1 MSEWWTKE
9 LSSLFPMPTDN
20 DFNSFLISN
29 FGLIKHNNNYME
41 NFYFKDLTFNN
52 LILNNITHIDCDD
65 ELKKININYNKNVN
79 KINNNNNLINKI
91 KQIKIKTLETKKNRA
106 VNEINCITKTRKI
119 EIHPNK
125 KQIKILN
132 KWFKECNKIYNCCV
146 SLYYNDNDF
155 FECMNV
161 YDKIKIF
168 DKIYGDNDKKAPYDM
183 LSDEVRI
190 FFSNYKSCKTN
201 LKNGNIKHF
210 ELKSKDTSKSQSVF
224 LPKTCVNK
232 NGFYTSYLKNMK
244 GFEKIDI
251 DLKKINDSRLIFDKK
266 NKKYYL
272 CFPYQEKIK
281 EKTNK
286 IRIVSLDPGEKN
298 FLSYFSEIGYG
309 ILGKNIRTK
318 ILPLEKQ
325 IRIYQRI
332 LSTKRNLTYE
342 RDGKSVS
349 KYVLSK
355 IKSKYSK
362 KKRIFIERK
371 IRKNGLLKNK
381 NKIKKKIRRCYKKIK
396 NLVKEL
402 HNKSALY
409 LVKNYERILLP
420 EFKTQNMISEKK
432 YNKKYFNNLLIEK
445 GLEECKKEI
454 KSVTKKRRLN
464 GRVKFVLSQLSHYR
478 FKEHLKKKS
487 IEYGSEVIIVTEE
500 FTSKTC
506 TNCGCQG
513 TLYDKKRIKLCK
525 CGVKIDRDIN
535 GARNILIKNINK
547 VVKPKGFDI
556 S

>member
-9 LSSLFPMPTDN
+9 LSSLFPIPSNN

-29 FGLIKHNNNYME
+29 FGLIKHNNIYME

-52 LILNNITHIDCDD
+52 IILNDLQCINYND
-65 ELKKININYNKNVN
+65 EIKKININHNNNVN
-79 KINNNNNLINKI
+79 KINNNDNLINKT
-91 KQIKIKTLETKKNRA
+91 KQTKIKTLETKKNRTI
-106 VNEINCITKTRKI
+106 NEIDSITKTRKI
-119 EIHPNK
+119 EIHPNN

-132 KWFKECNKIYNCCV
+132 KWFKECDKVYNYCIK
-146 SLYYNDNDF
+146 LYYNDKKF
-155 FECMNV
+155 FESMNV
-161 YDKIKIF
+161 YDKVKIF
-168 DKIYGDNDKKAPYDM
+168 DKIYGNNDKKAPYDI
-183 LSDEVRI
+183 LTDEVRI
-190 FFSNYKSCKTN
+190 FFSNLKSCKSN

-210 ELKSKDTSKSQSVF
+210 DLKSKDISKSQSVF
-224 LPKTCVNK
+224 LPKTCINK
-232 NGFYTSYLKNMK
+232 NGFYISHLKNMK

-251 DLKKINDSRLIFDKK
+251 DLKKINDSRLIYDKI

-272 CFPYQEKIK
+272 CLPYQEKIK
-281 EKTNK
+281 EKRKK
-286 IRIVSLDPGEKN
+286 IRMISLDPGEKN

-309 ILGKNIRTK
+309 ILGKNIRNK

-332 LSTKRNLTYE
+332 LSTKRNTTYE
-342 RDGKSVS
+342 RDNKRVS
-349 KYVLSK
+349 DYILSK

-362 KKRIFIERK
+362 KKRKFIERK

-381 NKIKKKIRRCYKKIK
+381 NKIKQKIRRCYKKIQ

-432 YNKKYFNNLLIEK
+432 YNKKYFNNILIEK
-445 GLEECKKEI
+445 GIDECKKEI
-454 KSVTKKRRLN
+454 KIVTKKRRLN
-464 GRVKFVLSQLSHYR
+464 GRVKFVLSQLSHYK

-513 TLYDKKRIKLCK
+513 TSYDKKRIKLCK

-535 GARNILIKNINK
+535 GARNILIKNIKK
-547 VVKPKGFDI
+547 VARPKGCDT